1 MKNVLY
7 ENALALL
14 QKLISVPSFSREEDQ
29 SASVIA
35 DFFAAHHHPVQRF
48 GNNLLAS
55 AKKHDA
61 AKPTLMLNSHHD
73 TVRPVSGWTKD
84 PFLPLVEDGKLY
96 GLGSNDAGASL
107 CALTAAFFHFAEK
120 EELPFNLLIAAT
132 AEEEISGK
140 NGIASLL
147 PEPGEINA
155 AIVGEPTGM
164 KLAVAEKG
172 LLVLDACVRGKAG
185 HAARE
190 EGENAIYKALPV
202 IEWFRDFRFPEKSK
216 WLGET
221 KMSVTMLSAGSQ
233 HNVVPDECR
242 FTIDVRVTDA
252 YTHEEALAII
262 RSHVSCE
269 LVPRSMRLRSSF
281 ISETHPL
288 VLAGKNCG
296 MECFGSATL
305 SDQALLPF
313 PSVKTGPGDSARSH
327 TADEFI
333 FLHELEDGIE
343 KYVAL
348 IEETGRLMHTV
359 NQPAQKMMIN
369 S

>member
-7 ENALALL
+7 ENALLL
-14 QKLISVPSFSREEDQ
+14 LKKLIATPSFSREEDQ
-29 SASVIA
+29 SVSVIA
-35 DFFAAHHHPVQRF
+35 DFFAAKNHPAQRF

-61 AKPTLMLNSHHD
+61 GKPTLLLNSHHD
-73 TVRPVSGWTKD
+73 TVRPVNGWTKD
-84 PFLPLVEDGKLY
+84 PFFPLTEDGKLY

-107 CALTAAFFHFAEK
+107 CALTAAFFYFAEK

-147 PEPGEINA
+147 PELGEINA
-155 AIVGEPTGM
+155 AIIGEPTGM
-164 KLAVAEKG
+164 QLAVAEKG

-190 EGENAIYKALPV
+190 EGENAIYKALPL
-202 IEWFRDFRFPEKSK
+202 IEWFRDFRFPKKSK
-216 WLGET
+216 WLDET

-262 RSHVSCE
+262 RAHVACE
-269 LVPRSMRLRSSF
+269 LVPRSMRLQSSF

-296 MECFGSATL
+296 MNCFGSATL

-333 FLHELEDGIE
+333 FLHELKDGIE
-343 KYVAL
+343 KYIAL
-348 IEETGRLMHTV
+348 IEETGRLMNTV
-359 NQPAQKMMIN
+359 KQPAQQTTID